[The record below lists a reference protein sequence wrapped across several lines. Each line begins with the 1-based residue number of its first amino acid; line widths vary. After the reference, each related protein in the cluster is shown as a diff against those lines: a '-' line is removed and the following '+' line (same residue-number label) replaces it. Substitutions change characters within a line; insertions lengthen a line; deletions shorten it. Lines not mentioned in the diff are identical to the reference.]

1 MALTFFIL
9 NKRIFIARSCSK
21 SIETT
26 SVIESITD
34 IFSRL
39 FNIGGIS
46 HSSKESGMV
55 PNTSKLA
62 RDCPELAPKV
72 FLLQPK
78 KSMEHFYEYGY
89 RYFYVLQLNVV

>member
-1 MALTFFIL
+1 MALTFL
-9 NKRIFIARSCSK
+9 SLTNVSLSQEAVPNQLK
-21 SIETT
+21 TT

-62 RDCPELAPKV
+62 RDCPELAPQSFSSPAERKAWNT
-72 FLLQPK
+72 
-78 KSMEHFYEYGY
+78 SMNMVTATFMCY
-89 RYFYVLQLNVV
+89 N